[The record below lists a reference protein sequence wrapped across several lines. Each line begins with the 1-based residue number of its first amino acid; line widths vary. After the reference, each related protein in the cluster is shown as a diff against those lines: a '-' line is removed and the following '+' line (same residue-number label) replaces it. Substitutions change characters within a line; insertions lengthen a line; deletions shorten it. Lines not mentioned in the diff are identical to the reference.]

1 MKWTEKKKRNL
12 TVAGGIVL
20 GVILVAAIA
29 MQFGKTPVTGDKMPK
44 ESQTDVELVIDP
56 GKTES
61 GMESIE
67 EPDET
72 KRDVVI
78 QPDTGEGTAGTETE
92 RPVDSRPAQ
101 TDQTEQSIQPEATKP
116 AAPSEEVLKD
126 PTQKPDGTVVD
137 TPPEPV
143 DHEQVETPAQTEPAP
158 GEPQAGDTKDGQI
171 YVPGFGWVENHGGG
185 GSGTTAEDMYEN
197 GNKIGSM
204 D

>member
-29 MQFGKTPVTGDKMPK
+29 VKFGKAPVTGDKMPK

-101 TDQTEQSIQPEATKP
+101 TDQT
-116 AAPSEEVLKD
+116 
-126 PTQKPDGTVVD
+126 
-137 TPPEPV
+137 
-143 DHEQVETPAQTEPAP
+143 
-158 GEPQAGDTKDGQI
+158 
-171 YVPGFGWVENHGGG
+171 
-185 GSGTTAEDMYEN
+185 
-197 GNKIGSM
+197 
-204 D
+204 

>member
-12 TVAGGIVL
+12 TVAGGIVF
-20 GVILVAAIA
+20 GVILVSAIA
-29 MQFGKTPVTGDKMPK
+29 MQFGKTPVTGDKMAK
-44 ESQTDVELVIDP
+44 ESQTDVELEIDP

-61 GMESIE
+61 GMESKE

-72 KRDVVI
+72 ERDVVI
-78 QPDTGEGTAGTETE
+78 RPDTGEGTTGAETE
-92 RPVDSRPAQ
+92 RPVYSRPAQ
-101 TDQTEQSIQPEATKP
+101 TDQTKQSIQPEATKP

-143 DHEQVETPAQTEPAP
+143 DHEQVETPVQTEPAP

>member
-20 GVILVAAIA
+20 GAILVAAIG
-29 MQFGKTPVTGDKMPK
+29 MQFGKTPVTGDKMLG
-44 ESQTDVELVIDP
+44 ESKTDVELVIDP
-56 GKTES
+56 QKTETKEGS
-61 GMESIE
+61 KETESS
-67 EPDET
+67 
-72 KRDVVI
+72 VVI
-78 QPDTGEGTAGTETE
+78 RPDTGEGTAGKETE

-101 TDQTEQSIQPEATKP
+101 TDQTKQSIQPEATKP
-116 AAPSEEVLKD
+116 AAPREEILKD
-126 PTQKPDGTVVD
+126 PTKKPDGTVMD

-158 GEPQAGDTKDGQI
+158 GEPQAGYTKDDQI

-185 GSGTTAEDMYEN
+185 GSGITAEDMYEN